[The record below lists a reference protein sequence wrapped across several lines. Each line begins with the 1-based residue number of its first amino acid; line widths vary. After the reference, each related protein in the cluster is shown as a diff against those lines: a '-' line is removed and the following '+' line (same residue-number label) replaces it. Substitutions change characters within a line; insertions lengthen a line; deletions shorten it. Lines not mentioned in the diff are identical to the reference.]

1 MADIKNLKVDLKN
14 KILSCDKVI
23 ILPHKDPDFDAL
35 GSAAGLSFLAN
46 KLRKDFCS
54 SIVVD
59 IPRHDGAKM
68 MLEDMKGNGY
78 GYNIIS
84 VDEYLDNYYEIT
96 RDDLVIL
103 TDVNAYSRIPIS
115 IDGVKKEN
123 IIVIDHH
130 EKSKDFVQSKI
141 RFIDCKSS
149 SASEIVTKLL
159 CQFNIKY
166 KSDLANYLLAGIYL
180 DTDRLKRIV
189 DGDDKSYPDTL
200 DIVSKLKKK
209 HKASPSE
216 INKYFMKDFA
226 VDRKVHRFID
236 GAQFTDTYGIIVGRD
251 EEFFQKEELAMA
263 ADYLL
268 PFTKGAAF
276 TVGRVSEEFVS
287 VSARAKENSSIN
299 ISKVMQKL
307 GGGGSKKSAAAMISD
322 ATTEEVGKRLVK
334 VLHPSF
340 VEN

>member
-1 MADIKNLKVDLKN
+1 MIA
-14 KILSCDKVI
+14 
-23 ILPHKDPDFDAL
+23 
-35 GSAAGLSFLAN
+35 
-46 KLRKDFCS
+46 R
-54 SIVVD
+54 
-59 IPRHDGAKM
+59 
-68 MLEDMKGNGY
+68 
-78 GYNIIS
+78 
-84 VDEYLDNYYEIT
+84 
-96 RDDLVIL
+96 
-103 TDVNAYSRIPIS
+103 
-115 IDGVKKEN
+115 
-123 IIVIDHH
+123 
-130 EKSKDFVQSKI
+130 
-141 RFIDCKSS
+141 
-149 SASEIVTKLL
+149 
-159 CQFNIKY
+159 
-166 KSDLANYLLAGIYL
+166 IYL

>member
-59 IPRHDGAKM
+59 IPRHDDAKM

-149 SASEIVTKLL
+149 SASEIVT
-159 CQFNIKY
+159 
-166 KSDLANYLLAGIYL
+166 
-180 DTDRLKRIV
+180 
-189 DGDDKSYPDTL
+189 
-200 DIVSKLKKK
+200 
-209 HKASPSE
+209 
-216 INKYFMKDFA
+216 
-226 VDRKVHRFID
+226 DRK
-236 GAQFTDTYGIIVGRD
+236 
-251 EEFFQKEELAMA
+251 
-263 ADYLL
+263 
-268 PFTKGAAF
+268 
-276 TVGRVSEEFVS
+276 S
-287 VSARAKENSSIN
+287 V
-299 ISKVMQKL
+299 V
-307 GGGGSKKSAAAMISD
+307 
-322 ATTEEVGKRLVK
+322 
-334 VLHPSF
+334 
-340 VEN
+340 